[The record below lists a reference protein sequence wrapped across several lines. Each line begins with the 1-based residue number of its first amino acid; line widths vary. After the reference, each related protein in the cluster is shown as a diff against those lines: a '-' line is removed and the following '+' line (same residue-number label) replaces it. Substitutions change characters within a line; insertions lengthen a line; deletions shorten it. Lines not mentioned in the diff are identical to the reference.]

1 LGDRG
6 CSRLPLDARR
16 TGPLPHD
23 AGVGAERVHKL
34 RTCWATRRRP
44 VFGRLLAVEFKRHV
58 KEGGVR
64 VTTAYNRMLGLPG
77 AWVRDVEFGA
87 QAMIV
92 TVALRR
98 KQPVCS
104 GCGARGLKIK
114 DHRVKRWRHLDAGGV
129 RCVIEC
135 RLRRLYCPG
144 CGDLP
149 EHVEWARG
157 GARYT
162 RDFDDLTAWLVQQM
176 SQTQLTRLMR
186 IGWET
191 VGNILARVVAEKL
204 PAGRLDGLELIGVD
218 EVNYGADHK
227 FLTCVAD
234 HERGGIVWAT
244 EGRNAASL
252 TAFFDG
258 LTPEQKAS
266 IRAVSIDMSAGY
278 EKAIRDPDNGVAHA
292 QVCFDPF
299 HVVQLGSKAAD
310 QVRRAEYN
318 KHGRSTTGEGK
329 WIKGARYSLLKDP
342 ANQSTKQLLKLA
354 EVVLTNKPMYRAFLL
369 YGELRYIYKVAKH
382 EAKERLEAWLAWASR
397 SRLKPFIKLARTLR
411 KHKQGVL
418 AAIEI
423 GISNGR
429 LEALNSKVRLLSHR
443 AYGFHS
449 ADALIAMI
457 YLCCAGITIALP
469 HR

>member
-1 LGDRG
+1 M
-6 CSRLPLDARR
+6 
-16 TGPLPHD
+16 
-23 AGVGAERVHKL
+23 
-34 RTCWATRRRP
+34 
-44 VFGRLLAVEFKRHV
+44 
-58 KEGGVR
+58 R
-64 VTTAYNRMLGLPG
+64 VTTAFNRMLGLPG
-77 AWVRDVEFGA
+77 AWVRDVEFSERA
-87 QAMIV
+87 VIV

-98 KQPVCS
+98 KRPVCS
-104 GCGARGLKIK
+104 GCRARGLKIK
-114 DHRVKRWRHLDAGGV
+114 DHRVRRWRHLDAGGL

-162 RDFDDLTAWLVQQM
+162 RDFEDLTAFLAQQM
-176 SQTQLTRLMR
+176 NQTQLTRLMR

-204 PAGRLDGLELIGVD
+204 PAGRLDGLELIGCD
-218 EVNYGADHK
+218 EVSYGADHK
-227 FLTCVAD
+227 FLTCVAN
-234 HERGGIVWAT
+234 HESGGIVWAT

-252 TAFFDG
+252 QAFFDQ
-258 LTPEQKAS
+258 LTDEQKQS
-266 IRAVSIDMSAGY
+266 IKAVSIDMSAGY
-278 EKAIRDPDNGVAHA
+278 EKAITEAVPDA

-299 HVVQLGSKAAD
+299 HVVQLGGKAAD
-310 QVRRAEYN
+310 QVRRDEYN
-318 KHGRSTTGEGK
+318 RHGRSSTGEGK
-329 WIKGARYSLLKDP
+329 WIKGTRYSLLKDT
-342 ANQSTKQLLKLA
+342 TKQTARQLLKLA
-354 EVVLTNKPMYRAFLL
+354 EVVTTNKRMYRAFLL
-369 YGELRYIYKVAKH
+369 YGELRYLYRLPTN
-382 EAKERLEAWLAWASR
+382 EAAERLDAWLAWASR
-397 SRLKPFIKLARTLR
+397 SRLKPFIKLARTIR

-418 AAIEI
+418 AAIELN
-423 GISNGR
+423 ISNGR
-429 LEALNSKVRLLSHR
+429 LEALNSKVRLISHR

>member
-1 LGDRG
+1 
-6 CSRLPLDARR
+6 
-16 TGPLPHD
+16 
-23 AGVGAERVHKL
+23 
-34 RTCWATRRRP
+34 
-44 VFGRLLAVEFKRHV
+44 
-58 KEGGVR
+58 VR
-64 VTTAYNRMLGLPG
+64 VTTAFNRMLGLPG
-77 AWVRDVEFGA
+77 AWVRDVELGE

-98 KQPVCS
+98 KRPVCS
-104 GCGARGLKIK
+104 GCGARGLNVK
-114 DHRVKRWRHLDAGGV
+114 DHRTKRWRHLDTGGV

-162 RDFDDLTAWLVQQM
+162 RDFDDLTAWLAQQM
-176 SQTQLTRLMR
+176 NQTQLTRLMR

-227 FLTCVAD
+227 FLTCVAN
-234 HERGGIVWAT
+234 HETGAIVWAT

-252 TAFFDG
+252 QAFFDA
-258 LTPEQKAS
+258 LTDQQKQS

-278 EKAIRDPDNGVAHA
+278 EKAIRDPDNGVPHA

-329 WIKGARYSLLKDP
+329 WIKGTRYSLLKDP
-342 ANQSTKQLLKLA
+342 SKQTARQLLKLA

-369 YGELRYIYKVAKH
+369 YGELRYLYKVPKH
-382 EAKERLEAWLAWASR
+382 EARERLEAWLAWASR
-397 SRLKPFIKLARTLR
+397 SRLKPFVKLARTLR

-457 YLCCAGITIALP
+457 YLCCAGIQIALP

>member
-1 LGDRG
+1 MLLQVARLGDPPPPLPRQSAG
-6 CSRLPLDARR
+6 CSKVSD
-16 TGPLPHD
+16 D
-23 AGVGAERVHKL
+23 E
-34 RTCWATRRRP
+34 
-44 VFGRLLAVEFKRHV
+44 
-58 KEGGVR
+58 EGDVR

-77 AWVRDVEFGA
+77 AWVRDVEFGEG
-87 QAMIV
+87 AMIV
-92 TVALRR
+92 TVCLRR
-98 KQPVCS
+98 KRPVCS

-114 DHRVKRWRHLDAGGV
+114 DHRVRRWRHLDVGGL
-129 RCVIEC
+129 RCVIES

-149 EHVEWARG
+149 ELVDWARG

-162 RDFDDLTAWLVQQM
+162 RDFDDLTAWLAQQM
-176 SQTQLTRLMR
+176 SQTQVTRLMR

-191 VGNILARVVAEKL
+191 VGKILTRVVAEKL
-204 PAGRLDGLELIGVD
+204 DRGRLDGLELIGVD
-218 EVNYGADHK
+218 EVSYGADHK

-234 HERGGIVWAT
+234 HETGGIVWAT

-252 TAFFDG
+252 KAFFDG
-258 LTPEQKAS
+258 LTDEQKAS
-266 IRAVSIDMSAGY
+266 IKAVSIDMSAGY
-278 EKAIRDPDNGVAHA
+278 ENAIRAPEGVPHA

-299 HVVQLGSKAAD
+299 HVVQLGGKACD
-310 QVRRAEYN
+310 QVRRDEYN
-318 KHGRSTTGEGK
+318 KHGRSSTDTGK
-329 WIKGARYSLLKDP
+329 WIKGARYSLLKDTAKQTP
-342 ANQSTKQLLKLA
+342 KQLLKLA
-354 EVVLTNKPMYRAFLL
+354 EVVTTNRAMYRAFLL
-369 YGELRYIYKVAKH
+369 YGELRYIYKLPKE
-382 EAKERLEAWLAWASR
+382 EAAERLDAWLAWASR

-411 KHKQGVL
+411 KHRAGVI
-418 AAIEI
+418 AAVEL

-429 LEALNSKVRLLSHR
+429 LEALNSKVRLISHR